1 SAPALLATPQDRHR
15 YTQRYAVSP
24 AGIEGPGVS
33 GVSFPRSAWECRV
46 GTLCVPAAC
55 LAAAWVAAAT
65 QSVAGGIPTQSVGTR
80 RVERGNER
88 NERITGNRS
97 PTSRLPCSAN
107 PFAIVPPRPYP
118 VSQVLPRA
126 SPSSRVPSML
136 KRCLLVAVLALV
148 VGVLAWATP
157 ADRPGG
163 LKPTVFAIRDARVV
177 TEPGKVL
184 PKATVVIR
192 DGLIEAV
199 AADAKVPP
207 EALTMDGKDL
217 TVYAGFIDALSTWGF
232 DPALRRSETGG
243 PAPQDYAGE
252 ALAATK
258 ADNRK
263 GLTPE
268 FVVGTA
274 LRNED
279 EPADN
284 WRRTGFTAHLVAPD
298 GGIIVGQSALV
309 SLSGA
314 VPRESVLRSPVA
326 MHASFRLPG

>member
-1 SAPALLATPQDRHR
+1 PILSA
-15 YTQRYAVSP
+15 
-24 AGIEGPGVS
+24 
-33 GVSFPRSAWECRV
+33 
-46 GTLCVPAAC
+46 
-55 LAAAWVAAAT
+55 
-65 QSVAGGIPTQSVGTR
+65 
-80 RVERGNER
+80 
-88 NERITGNRS
+88 
-97 PTSRLPCSAN
+97 
-107 PFAIVPPRPYP
+107 
-118 VSQVLPRA
+118 
-126 SPSSRVPSML
+126 
-136 KRCLLVAVLALV
+136 RCLLRPPRFPGRAAMLRRCLVVVLLAVLLGA
-148 VGVLAWATP
+148 LAWPTA
-157 ADRPGG
+157 AQRPGG

-207 EALTMDGKDL
+207 EALAIDGKDL
-217 TVYAGFIDALSTWGF
+217 TVYAGFIDALSHWGF

-243 PAPQDYAGE
+243 PAPEDYAAE

-279 EPADN
+279 DQADN
-284 WRRTGFTAHLVAPD
+284 WRKAGFTAHLVAPE
-298 GGIIVGQSALV
+298 GGIVVGQGALV

-314 VPRESVLRSPVA
+314 APRESVLRSPVA
-326 MHASFRLPG
+326 MHASFRLPGGNDYPRALMGVMAHTRQTLLDAG